1 MACSGGKCEL
11 AGRIRYYREAGMEAL
26 REGNLEQAEKQL
38 RLAVDLAVRD
48 EAVDISVAQSAYR
61 LGLVLHEAGRSE
73 EAAGEFE
80 RALALVGARAG
91 NQSKLYRKILGH
103 FTTAMPER
111 ARAMP
116 VQ

>member
-61 LGLVLHEAGRSE
+61 LGLVLHQAGRPD
-73 EAAGEFE
+73 EAAGEFT
-80 RALALVGARAG
+80 RALSLVEARAG
-91 NQSKLYRKILGH
+91 NESKLYQKILGH
-103 FTTAMPER
+103 FEQAMPDK
-111 ARAMP
+111 ARAVM
-116 VQ
+116 Q